1 MPDTRFRRAG
11 WIVPFFLWMS
21 ALAYLFHSKVC
32 ISLLVFFFLE
42 CLWSLFSK
50 VCLTHFWD
58 SLASFFSVSH
68 FLFCSWEWSSLPVCV
83 CVPAACSVLISYP
96 AHLSFVLS
104 VNWLFVTLSPCLFD
118 ILPFSDPAVS
128 TPSWLSLSTCPFCLS
143 WAIFSLFPALGAS
156 MSLCSLFLP
165 FCQSS
170 LFSLVSSLL
179 FPFCW
184 LLGLLASSW
193 VCVFPSLMS
202 CSLLSLHIFCAC
214 VCSCLHIC
222 CVCGL
227 LSPF

>member
-1 MPDTRFRRAG
+1 MPDTRFRLAG

-128 TPSWLSLSTCPFCLS
+128 SPSWLSLSTCPFCLS
-143 WAIFSLFPALGAS
+143 WDIFSLFPCSGCLHVSLFFVSSILSVFSLFSCFFSAFSLLLTFGS
-156 MSLCSLFLP
+156 FGLFMSLCLP
-165 FCQSS
+165 
-170 LFSLVSSLL
+170 LL
-179 FPFCW
+179 DV
-184 LLGLLASSW
+184 L
-193 VCVFPSLMS
+193 
-202 CSLLSLHIFCAC
+202 
-214 VCSCLHIC
+214 
-222 CVCGL
+222 
-227 LSPF
+227 